1 MQTDD
6 FQKKA
11 APPRFSI
18 KPEGWREREEAMN
31 ASVAP
36 RRRGKSDA
44 LALARC

>member
-11 APPRFSI
+11 APPRASF
-18 KPEGWREREEAMN
+18 KPEGWREFEEALS

-36 RRRGKSDA
+36 RRRGKSDE